1 MKDNRTVTVLSVL
14 AYNNPAV
21 LLRMTG
27 LFYRRGFNIETM
39 VACQTDRPSLSRLT
53 VTMTGQSAEI
63 KQVRRQLLKLEDIVK
78 VDVLEMADC
87 AASSLALIKVSATPE
102 NRHAVLSA
110 AQTYGCRVLDIGDTT
125 ITLEMTGREE
135 EVNRFVEFMR
145 PFNIVEMGCTGV
157 TALQRGDTTIFDG
170 LEG

>member
-1 MKDNRTVTVLSVL
+1 MSDNRKLTVLSVL

-21 LLRMTG
+21 LLRMTS

-39 VACQTDRPSLSRLT
+39 VACQTDRPSLSRIT

-63 KQVRRQLLKLEDIVK
+63 KQVRRQLLKLEDIAK
-78 VDVLEMADC
+78 VDVLQIEDC
-87 AASSLALIKVSATPE
+87 AASELALIKVSANE
-102 NRHAVLSA
+102 SNRHQVLNA
-110 AQTYGCRVLDIGDTT
+110 AQAYGCRVLDIGDAT
-125 ITLEMTGREE
+125 ITLEMTGRDE
-135 EVNRFVEFMR
+135 EVNRFVRYMQ
-145 PFNIVEMGCTGV
+145 PFGIVEMGCTGV